1 MKLFPSYL
9 VVAANAAVNSRVG
22 PPHHCMLRKWAV
34 EKIGRGWASV
44 LKTHL
49 SSGMTS
55 ASEKRRKK
63 YFNVSPRK

>member
-1 MKLFPSYL
+1 
-9 VVAANAAVNSRVG
+9 
-22 PPHHCMLRKWAV
+22 MLRKWAV